1 MSNARQNILN
11 KVKAALTQKVAKPFP
26 ALPVHASL
34 FQPSLKELELEFVEN
49 FTGLLGKFSFCENET
64 ELVAQLQHLI
74 DTRKWSAIY
83 CKETELITKLSALD
97 FTPNYTDNLPDCDAA
112 ITGCEYLIART
123 GSMMLSSASES
134 GRTVSVY
141 APVHICIAKTS
152 QLIYDID
159 EAVNLVREK
168 YGAELPSVISLATGP
183 SRTADIEKT
192 LVVGVHGPKEVY
204 CFLVDD

>member
-1 MSNARQNILN
+1 MSESRQNIL
-11 KVKAALTQKVAKPFP
+11 KKISEALTKKVAKPFSEP
-26 ALPVHASL
+26 AAGTEL
-34 FQPSLKELELEFVEN
+34 FQPSVKELELEFVEN
-49 FTGLLGKFSFCENET
+49 FTGLLGKFSFCANET
-64 ELVAQLQHLI
+64 ELVQQLQELLAV
-74 DTRKWSAIY
+74 RKWTNIY
-83 CKETELITKLSALD
+83 CRETEIISNLADLQ
-97 FTPNYTDNLPDCDAA
+97 FTPNYTDNLPECDVA

-123 GSMMLSSASES
+123 GSMMLSSGSES

-159 EAVNLVREK
+159 EALYLVREK

>member
-1 MSNARQNILN
+1 MSESRQNIL
-11 KVKAALTQKVAKPFP
+11 KKIKEALTKKVAKPFSEP
-26 ALPVHASL
+26 AAGTEL
-34 FQPSLKELELEFVEN
+34 FQPSVKELEVEFVEN
-49 FTGLLGKFSFCENET
+49 FTGLLGKFSFCANET
-64 ELVAQLQHLI
+64 ELVQQLQELLEI
-74 DTRKWSAIY
+74 RKWTNIY
-83 CKETELITKLSALD
+83 CRETEIISNLADLQ
-97 FTPNYTDNLPDCDAA
+97 FTPNYTDNLPECDAA

-123 GSMMLSSASES
+123 GSMMLSSGSES

-159 EAVNLVREK
+159 EALYLVREK
-168 YGAELPSVISLATGP
+168 YGTELPSVISLATGP

>member
-1 MSNARQNILN
+1 MSNSRQNILN
-11 KVKAALTQKVAKPFP
+11 KIKEALVQKVPKPFP
-26 ALPVHASL
+26 ETTANSSL
-34 FQPSLKELELEFVEN
+34 FQPSLKELEIEFVEN
-49 FTGLLGKFSFCENET
+49 FTGLLGKFSFCANET
-64 ELVAQLQHLI
+64 ELVQQLQELI
-74 DTRKWSAIY
+74 YTRKWADIY
-83 CKETELITKLSALD
+83 CRETEIISKFSDLQ
-97 FTPNYTDNLPDCDAA
+97 FTPNYTDNLSECDAA

-123 GSMMLSSASES
+123 GSMMLSSGSES

-141 APVHICIAKTS
+141 APIHICIAKTS

-159 EAVNLVREK
+159 EALFLVREK
-168 YGAELPSVISLATGP
+168 YGTELPSVISLATGP

>member
-26 ALPVHASL
+26 SLPVHASL

-49 FTGLLGKFSFCENET
+49 FTGLLGKFSFCENEA
-64 ELVAQLQHLI
+64 ELVEQLQHLV
-74 DTRKWSAIY
+74 DTRKWSNIY
-83 CKETELITKLSALD
+83 CRETELITKLSELD

-123 GSMMLSSASES
+123 GSIMLSSASES

-159 EAVNLVREK
+159 EALNLVREK